1 MVRIIRCGRSRMLRV
16 VLGFLVVAIIL
27 NVGHPNF
34 SLSIEGKIALYLA
47 AFLIVAW
54 EAYAFWYFHNE
65 EFIKLKNGIKDHT
78 ADCNDLNHHIE
89 ELKSTQLDINSYDYG
104 LGDRYDTSRYKFK
117 RNEWARTKRDAK
129 IHNCS
134 ASVCKAAN
142 DQPFKYLCK
151 YFDIDVNEE
160 TLSHLE
166 AALNN
171 YLAAY
176 QGRELLEQERDRLMQ
191 TLTDPLPSLFYMLN
205 KSRLAKEL
213 GFEPVRLV
221 DINFQTYKFQY
232 VSSGGNSS
240 YEVSIILD
248 MENLEKFIK
257 YLGDMLRFKNSAK
270 GQRALMTPQLREKIK
285 KRDKN
290 TCQQCGV
297 SVTEEPNLLIEV
309 DHVIPISKGGTTTED
324 NLQALCWR
332 CNRKKGAS
340 LAQAAIPDW

>member
-1 MVRIIRCGRSRMLRV
+1 MLRI
-16 VLGFLVVAIIL
+16 VLGFLAIAIIL
-27 NVGHPNF
+27 HAGHPSF
-34 SLSIEGKIALYLA
+34 SLSLEGKIALYLA
-47 AFLIVAW
+47 TLSIVAW
-54 EAYAFWYFHNE
+54 EIYTLWYFHNE
-65 EFIKLKNGIKDHT
+65 KFLKLKGGIKDHA
-78 ADCNDLNHHIE
+78 ADCNDLNRHIN

-104 LGDRYDTSRYKFK
+104 LGDRYDTSRYQFR
-117 RNEWARTKRDAK
+117 RNEWAKTKRNSTV
-129 IHNCS
+129 HNCS

-151 YFDIDVNEE
+151 YFDIGVSEE
-160 TLSHLE
+160 TLYHLE
-166 AALNN
+166 NALNN

-176 QGRELLEQERDRLMQ
+176 QGKVLLEQERDRLMQ

-221 DINFQTYKFQY
+221 DINFQIYKFQY

-248 MENLEKFIK
+248 MRNLETFIK
-257 YLGDMLRFKNSAK
+257 YLGDMLRFKNSTK

-285 KRDKN
+285 KRDN
-290 TCQQCGV
+290 NSCQQCGI
-297 SVTEEPNLLIEV
+297 SVRDEPNLLIEI
-309 DHVIPISKGGTTTED
+309 DHVIPISKGGATTED

-332 CNRKKGAS
+332 CNRTKGATLS
-340 LAQAAIPDW
+340 QVTSSVREPA

>member
-1 MVRIIRCGRSRMLRV
+1 MLRV
-16 VLGFLVVAIIL
+16 ILGFVAIAL
-27 NVGHPNF
+27 LLDAGYPGLF
-34 SLSIEGKIALYLA
+34 LSMESKIGLYLVA
-47 AFLIVAW
+47 ISIVAW
-54 EAYAFWYFHNE
+54 ETYSFWYFHDE
-65 EFIKLKNGIKDHT
+65 QFLKLKSGIEDHAT
-78 ADCNDLNHHIE
+78 DCNNLNRHIE
-89 ELKSTQLDINSYDYG
+89 ELKRTRLDINSYDYG
-104 LGDRYDTSRYKFK
+104 LGDRYDTSRYNFK
-117 RNEWARTKRDAK
+117 RSEWTKNKRDAK
-129 IHNCS
+129 VHNCS

-151 YFDIDVNEE
+151 YFDIEVNEE

-166 AALNN
+166 NALNN

-176 QGRELLEQERDRLMQ
+176 QGKVLLEQERDRLMQ
-191 TLTDPLPSLFYMLN
+191 TLTDPLPSLFYKLN

-240 YEVSIILD
+240 YEVSIVLD
-248 MENLEKFIK
+248 MENLEKLIK
-257 YLGDMLRFKNSAK
+257 YLGDMLRFRNSAK

-290 TCQQCGV
+290 TCQQCGI
-297 SVTEEPNLLIEV
+297 SVRDEPNLLIEI
-309 DHVIPISKGGTTTED
+309 DHIIPISKGGTTTED

-332 CNRKKGAS
+332 CNRTKGATLS
-340 LAQAAIPDW
+340 QTINSACG

>member
-1 MVRIIRCGRSRMLRV
+1 MLRV
-16 VLGFLVVAIIL
+16 ILGFLVIAILIDS
-27 NVGHPNF
+27 GHSSF
-34 SLSIEGKIALYLA
+34 SLSIGGKIAIYLA
-47 AFLIVAW
+47 ALSIIAW
-54 EAYAFWYFHNE
+54 EMYTFWYFQNE
-65 EFIKLKNGIKDHT
+65 KFLKLKTGIKDYT
-78 ADCNDLNHHIE
+78 ADCNDLNRHIQ
-89 ELKSTQLDINSYDYG
+89 ELRRTQLDINSYDYG
-104 LGDRYDTSRYKFK
+104 LGDRYDTSRYQFK
-117 RNEWARTKRDAK
+117 RNEWAKTKRDAK
-129 IHNCS
+129 VHNCS

-151 YFDIDVNEE
+151 YFDIDINEE

-166 AALNN
+166 NALNN

-176 QGRELLEQERDRLMQ
+176 QGRILLEQERDRLMQ

-213 GFEPVRLV
+213 GFEPTRLG

-240 YEVSIILD
+240 YEVSIVLD

-257 YLGDMLRFKNSAK
+257 YLGDMLRFKNSTK

-290 TCQQCGV
+290 TCQQCGI
-297 SVTEEPNLLIEV
+297 SVRDEPNLLIEI
-309 DHVIPISKGGTTTED
+309 DHVIPVSKGGTTVEE

-332 CNRKKGAS
+332 CNRKKGATLS
-340 LAQAAIPDW
+340 QAKNSVCEPA